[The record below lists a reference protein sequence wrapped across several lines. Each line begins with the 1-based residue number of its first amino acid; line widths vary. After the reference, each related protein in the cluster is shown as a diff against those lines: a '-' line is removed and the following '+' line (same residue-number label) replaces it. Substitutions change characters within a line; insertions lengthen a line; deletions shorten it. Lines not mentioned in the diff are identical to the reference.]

1 MEDDILRIPP
11 VDALLDDVGDQ
22 LAARNRRRFFSRG
35 SVGLGGEVIVGGRIT
50 RRGAAISGRGT
61 TGLTPRTGRWRR
73 TCSRGRPGLR
83 PCHCTG
89 SQTCSCPPTDGRP
102 PPGDPPP
109 HDHFAPQTYRP
120 STKKTTSISGCK
132 LVAHVIQQCVYRR
145 NSQNVVFHRID
156 FFVVRGYVVFGED
169 FFRVIMV
176 LLCIVICERSDRS

>member
-50 RRGAAISGRGT
+50 RRGAAISGRAT
-61 TGLTPRTGRWRR
+61 TGLTPRTVAWTQSRAPST
-73 TCSRGRPGLR
+73 TCPSP
-83 PCHCTG
+83 PPCTG
-89 SQTCSCPPTDGRP
+89 SQTCSSPPTNGRP